1 MSERVGRR
9 IRRARLLARL
19 EQAELAAKVGCSR
32 NHISSL
38 ENDKCQPSFDLWLKL
53 CKVLKINPD
62 G

>member
-1 MSERVGRR
+1 MKVGKK

-38 ENDKCQPSFDLWLKL
+38 ENDKCQPSLELWLKL
-53 CKVLKINPD
+53 CKVLKIDPQ